1 MDLRSSTGT
10 RPSRSESPS
19 ILWLQWFADFSL
31 KVTLLAGYLDKN
43 LLSAAHLKKRNCRF
57 VALNL
62 LYKGIKTVVCRIS
75 VSLAADSPPSSAYP
89 AAAGRTSNSMACP
102 RGSFGGDS
110 GPSLGTM
117 GRVCRVGRFG
127 RVGKLLRECESDR
140 SELLLLPEKSLLNLL
155 PPYS

>member
-43 LLSAAHLKKRNCRF
+43 RLSAAHLKKRSCRCF
-57 VALNL
+57 ALNL

-75 VSLAADSPPSSAYP
+75 VSLMADSPPSSAYP

-102 RGSFGGDS
+102 RGSFGGDDS

-117 GRVCRVGRFG
+117 GRVGRVGRVG
-127 RVGKLLRECESDR
+127 RLASCCASVSRSD
-140 SELLLLPEKSLLNLL
+140 LNCFFCRRRVC
-155 PPYS
+155 